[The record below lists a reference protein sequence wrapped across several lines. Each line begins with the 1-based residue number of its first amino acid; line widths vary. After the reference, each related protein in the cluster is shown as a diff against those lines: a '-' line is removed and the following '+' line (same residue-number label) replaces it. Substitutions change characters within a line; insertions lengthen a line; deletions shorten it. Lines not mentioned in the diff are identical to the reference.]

1 MFGAC
6 HHILASLWMLCAH
19 FDPSIQMFDI
29 YQLKQQPE
37 ARDNQVGTGMR
48 DGSVNVALPSKIS
61 N

>member
-1 MFGAC
+1 
-6 HHILASLWMLCAH
+6 MLCAH
-19 FDPSIQMFDI
+19 FDPSIQIFDM

-48 DGSVNVALPSKIS
+48 DGSVNVVLTLKIS